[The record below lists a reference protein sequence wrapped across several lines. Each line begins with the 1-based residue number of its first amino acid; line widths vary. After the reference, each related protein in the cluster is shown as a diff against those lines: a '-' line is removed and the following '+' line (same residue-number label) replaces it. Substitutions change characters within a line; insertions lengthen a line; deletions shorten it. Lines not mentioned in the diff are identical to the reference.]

1 MSRRT
6 LESVPVRVLALAVL
20 AEGSAEGQLSPL
32 RLGKNK
38 ALTPAPEYYRRL

>member
-6 LESVPVRVLALAVL
+6 LASVPVWVLAWAVL

-32 RLGKNK
+32 RLGQNK
-38 ALTPAPEYYRRL
+38 ALTAAPEYYRRL